1 MRDPTKGNAM
11 KPMNDLLTRQVKWLA
26 VALIAAAGTAYDAAP
41 AKAGKG
47 GAFLGGILAGH
58 VVGGFVRRDKART
71 QAEMYQAYR
80 PQQPARPDRSSDT
93 KTANP
98 SYLPPKEELPS
109 HRQSNLFAYVMI
121 VSYQNCWI
129 FQL

>member
-1 MRDPTKGNAM
+1 M

-58 VVGGFVRRDKART
+58 VVGGFVRRDRART

-80 PQQPARPDRSSDT
+80 PPPAQPQAAPPPQRAAAPAPAAGQSVEQRIKELEGLASKGIISKQEYQARRKAILDG
-93 KTANP
+93 
-98 SYLPPKEELPS
+98 
-109 HRQSNLFAYVMI
+109 I
-121 VSYQNCWI
+121 
-129 FQL
+129 